1 MSKVIALLRVST
13 KAQQLASQR
22 EKVIQAILNDGYDES
37 DIIPIEDTESAS
49 QLDEEERSGINK
61 LKHTI
66 ETEQIASVYVYEI
79 SRLSRKETVLYSVR
93 EYLQKHKVQLVC
105 LNPPFVMF
113 NPDWSISNAA
123 AFTFS
128 IFSTLSSQETYI
140 RTQRVMRGKEKKKLE
155 GKLSV
160 GSPLY
165 GYTLDSEHRPIPHPT
180 ESVFVKEIFDRYVNQ
195 LESSGS
201 IAKDLYLRKAFR
213 DDSTKLL
220 TIQNYVCVVLR
231 EKRYAGLVESIY
243 PPLVTKEL
251 FYQAQKLR
259 SKTGS
264 KFHRKSNTKIIY
276 PLQGYLYT
284 EDGYR
289 LTIGITNNRYLK
301 MNDASISRISLR
313 MDAADE
319 LSDIVISKYLER
331 GIVQEE
337 NEKVRAKLN
346 DTLRINKL
354 KIDSILNK
362 VESLLKENDLI
373 NLRIIKGRIN
383 EAKGDALI
391 DENNKALMSLED
403 EKEELKYDNLKI
415 ENALITLANPLLNED
430 SSKEDMKLRQ
440 KVEKYIDKII
450 VRKVKFSTYSLEYH
464 FKDGFVTTY
473 SFYSINRGV
482 KFYNQDGV
490 EINIKE

>member
-1 MSKVIALLRVST
+1 MKAIGLVRVST
-13 KAQQLASQR
+13 KGQELESQSL
-22 EKVIQAILNDGYDES
+22 KVKEAILRDGYDES
-37 DIIPIEDTESAS
+37 DIILIEDKESAS
-49 QLDEEERSGINK
+49 KLSEEERSGLNK
-61 LKHTI
+61 LKSLV
-66 ETEQIASVYVYEI
+66 ESEQVSSVYVYEI
-79 SRLSRKETVLYSVR
+79 SRLSRKETVLYSIR

-105 LNPPFVMF
+105 LNPSFVMF
-113 NPDWSISNAA
+113 NSDWTISDQA

-140 RTQRVMRGKEKKKLE
+140 RTARVMRGKEKKKSE

-165 GYTLDSEHRPIPHPT
+165 GYTLDSEHRPIPHPS
-180 ESVFVKEIFDRYVNQ
+180 ESVFVKEIFDRYVNK

-201 IAKDLYLRKAFR
+201 IAKDLYLRRAFR
-213 DDSTKLL
+213 DDSNKLL

-251 FYQAQKLR
+251 FYQAHKLR
-259 SKTGS
+259 SKSGS

-301 MNDASISRISLR
+301 MNDASIQRISLR

-331 GIVQEE
+331 GILQEE
-337 NEKVRAKLN
+337 NEKVRAELDN
-346 DTLRINKL
+346 TLKINKL

-362 VESLLKENDLI
+362 VESLLKENEFI
-373 NLRIIKGRIN
+373 NLRIIKGRIS
-383 EAKGDALI
+383 ESKGDALI
-391 DENNKALMSLED
+391 DDNNRQLMALED
-403 EKEELKYDNLKI
+403 EKQELVYNNLKI

-430 SSKEDMKLRQ
+430 SSKEDMNLRQ

-464 FKDGFVTTY
+464 FKDGYVNTY
-473 SFYSINRGV
+473 GFYSINRGV
-482 KFYNQDGV
+482 KFYDSSWN
-490 EINIKE
+490 EIKK